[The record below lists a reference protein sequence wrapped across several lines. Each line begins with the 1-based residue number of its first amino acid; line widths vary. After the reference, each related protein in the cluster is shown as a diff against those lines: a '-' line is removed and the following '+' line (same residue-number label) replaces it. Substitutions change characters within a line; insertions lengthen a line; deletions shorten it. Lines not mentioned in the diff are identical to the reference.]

1 MLGWYAQV
9 LQIRGIVIG
18 PYIIGRG
25 VRGCNAALAILV
37 SVLVIA
43 SVKTE
48 AQNIRY
54 DVTVDDGGIMVAM

>member
-1 MLGWYAQV
+1 MLGCYAQG

-25 VRGCNAALAILV
+25 VQECNAALAILV
-37 SVLVIA
+37 SVLVIT